1 MSISRLKVGIDVPWV
16 TSWTSEPLL
25 GVRPCATVGGQL
37 AAWQAD
43 RPGEGRPQYSRNH
56 MIRQRRSVAE
66 MLCPMCGEPTPPDDR
81 WTQTARRT
89 SAGAMRARGLGALL
103 PAELKDAAV
112 MVDAGAIA
120 PLHRACAE
128 RSLAQ
133 CPHLAAMEDAEVR
146 PFPPGRV
153 VAPLLIEAFR
163 PRADGRGEDPIAA
176 VGFLQIFGITGELDK
191 RWRKDARRL
200 GKAAGA

>member
-1 MSISRLKVGIDVPWV
+1 
-16 TSWTSEPLL
+16 
-25 GVRPCATVGGQL
+25 
-37 AAWQAD
+37 
-43 RPGEGRPQYSRNH
+43 
-56 MIRQRRSVAE
+56 
-66 MLCPMCGEPTPPDDR
+66 
-81 WTQTARRT
+81 
-89 SAGAMRARGLGALL
+89 
-103 PAELKDAAV
+103 
-112 MVDAGAIA
+112 
-120 PLHRACAE
+120 
-128 RSLAQ
+128 
-133 CPHLAAMEDAEVR
+133 MEDAEVR